1 MSKILVAYFSCSGV
15 SKNVAKLLSEELN
28 ANLYEIK
35 PQIPYT
41 DADLD
46 WTNNNSRSTKEMKN
60 RKQRPAISDK
70 NAGIENYNIIL
81 LSFPIWWSVAPTIV
95 NTFLEAYD
103 FKGKK
108 IILFATSSGGGFGET
123 LKNLKGSVDE
133 STLIEEAKVFH
144 GRVTQ
149 SEFGKFIKN
158 FKI

>member
-41 DADLD
+41 NADLD
-46 WTNNNSRSTKEMKN
+46 WTNNNSRSSKEMKN

-81 LSFPIWWSVAPTIV
+81 LSFPIWWGVAPTIV
-95 NTFLEAYD
+95 NTFLESYD

-108 IILFATSSGGGFGET
+108 IILFPTSGGSGFGNTVKE
-123 LKNLKGSVDE
+123 LKVSVDN
-133 STLIEEAKVFH
+133 STIIEEGKLSRGGATKSQVKNWI
-144 GRVTQ
+144 Q
-149 SEFGKFIKN
+149 SIKF
-158 FKI
+158 